1 LAKPNQ
7 PQFVSELVN
16 QVEAAWK
23 SDMLEE
29 FFTPLDT
36 MTIANIPLCT
46 RKQEDFWAWHF
57 DKQGNSVVQ
66 SAYYML
72 VRRREHHDAAV
83 TNNASRSDH
92 RADAREW
99 ISLWKVK
106 GSLENLYFSLEISEA
121 LATNQR
127 RTSP

>member
-1 LAKPNQ
+1 
-7 PQFVSELVN
+7 
-16 QVEAAWK
+16 
-23 SDMLEE
+23 MLEE

-72 VRRREHHDAAV
+72 VRRREQV
-83 TNNASRSDH
+83 
-92 RADAREW
+92 
-99 ISLWKVK
+99 
-106 GSLENLYFSLEISEA
+106 GSPSGCEGMDFTVEGERFPRKFVFFSGD
-121 LATNQR
+121 
-127 RTSP
+127 